1 MFFVPRFL
9 SFFGIFNARRGQ
21 RRDRDILFL
30 VHTKE
35 GVFERICTK
44 SAIWVPEQCDEGSF
58 DLKADLSLGK
68 PGALLGLLKLL
79 LGLPELGQVE
89 GGDLLGLLDLLL
101 VSLDLGLQLVGE
113 VAHPVLVLLVL
124 LNLEGELL
132 GTTLGLLVALGVLAG
147 VGLHVA
153 QLNLQLADPG
163 LQLGHGG
170 AATTDGVL
178 VGIGELLLE
187 LGQLGLEGA
196 LGLGLGVGVILL
208 STELV
213 GKTGSINHGL
223 LGLLLRVLGLLEHV
237 VDLSVH
243 GVHGALDGPLVAGG
257 LGVDGG
263 HLVDGG
269 ARLGELGLGL
279 ALAPLGRVEQGA
291 SLLHLSSKSIGTTVS
306 KGGPLN
312 NLLPLP
318 LLLLVGALGL
328 PVLALVALDRLL
340 GLRVGLVGVVQSD
353 LELVDVALELLLDP
367 QRLGLGALLRL
378 EAGLHG
384 VHGARVVLAAVL
396 ELLFLLSNPAVD
408 LLADL
413 AKLQRGA
420 EDLVLLL
427 LEGSLSLLQSS
438 LKFLLLDLEPPPL
451 LVQLVDGAATIAK
464 LVEQI
469 LDLVSKVLVLA
480 LHDIQLLHSL
490 VVACLQAEHL

>member
-1 MFFVPRFL
+1 M
-9 SFFGIFNARRGQ
+9 SK
-21 RRDRDILFL
+21 
-30 VHTKE
+30 T
-35 GVFERICTK
+35 FERICTN
-44 SAIWVPEQCDEGSF
+44 SVIWRSWAMSEVL
-58 DLKADLSLGK
+58 DLEPDLSLGK
-68 PGALLGLLKLL
+68 PGALLSLLQLL

-89 GGDLLGLLDLLL
+89 GGDLHGLLDLLL
-101 VSLDLGLQLVGE
+101 VGLDLGLQLVGE

-124 LNLEGELL
+124 LDLEGELL
-132 GTTLGLLVALGVLAG
+132 GPALGLLVALGVLPS
-147 VGLHVA
+147 VRLHVA
-153 QLNLQLADPG
+153 QLHLQLADPG

-170 AATTDGVL
+170 AASTDGVL
-178 VGIGELLLE
+178 VGIRELLLE

-208 STELV
+208 STELI

-223 LGLLLRVLGLLEHV
+223 LGLLLRVLGLLEHA

-257 LGVDGG
+257 LGVDRG

-291 SLLHLSSKSIGTTVS
+291 SLLHLSGESIGTTVGE
-306 KGGPLN
+306 GGPFH

-353 LELVDVALELLLDP
+353 LKLVDVALELLLDP

-384 VHGARVVLAAVL
+384 VHGACVVLAAQGNVKIRRDKN
-396 ELLFLLSNPAVD
+396 ERKNQKAKKNHRLFSNSSSFSAILRSISWRTWPSSREARRT
-408 LLADL
+408 LFSSCSTAS
-413 AKLQRGA
+413 
-420 EDLVLLL
+420 LLL
-427 LEGSLSLLQSS
+427 CLSSSWMERPPSPSWSSRSLISS
-438 LKFLLLDLEPPPL
+438 ARFLFSRFTTSSCSIVP
-451 LVQLVDGAATIAK
+451 
-464 LVEQI
+464 
-469 LDLVSKVLVLA
+469 S
-480 LHDIQLLHSL
+480 
-490 VVACLQAEHL
+490 